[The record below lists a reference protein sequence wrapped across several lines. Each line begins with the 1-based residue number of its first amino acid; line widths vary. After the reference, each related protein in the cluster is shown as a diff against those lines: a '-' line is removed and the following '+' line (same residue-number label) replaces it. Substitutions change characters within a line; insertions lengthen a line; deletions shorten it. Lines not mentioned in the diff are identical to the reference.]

1 MRIFQDIFTDEEFI
15 SDSYNIVLTYDGVIG
30 EVKSRM
36 VAKQDVDVDVGCG
49 NAFGGQNED
58 DPDQGGQTGG
68 TPVFKVNDLIDA
80 FGYQETSFDS
90 AGFATYFKG
99 YMKTLMANI
108 TDKNPDRLAAFK
120 AGAAAFFK
128 WAKENFD
135 ELSFYTGKN
144 YDMEYLIVMSYY
156 KNPEDEAPTF
166 LYVMDGMKSYKV

>member
-1 MRIFQDIFTDEEFI
+1 
-15 SDSYNIVLTYDGVIG
+15 
-30 EVKSRM
+30 M

-80 FGYQETSFDS
+80 FGYAETSFDKE
-90 AGFATYFKG
+90 GFADYFKL
-99 YMKTLMANI
+99 YMKKLMTHI
-108 TDKNPDRLAAFK
+108 TEKNPTRLAGFK
-120 AGAAAFFK
+120 AGAASFFK

-135 ELSFYTGKN
+135 ELSFYTVKN
-144 YDMEYLIVMSYY
+144 YDMDNLIVMSYY